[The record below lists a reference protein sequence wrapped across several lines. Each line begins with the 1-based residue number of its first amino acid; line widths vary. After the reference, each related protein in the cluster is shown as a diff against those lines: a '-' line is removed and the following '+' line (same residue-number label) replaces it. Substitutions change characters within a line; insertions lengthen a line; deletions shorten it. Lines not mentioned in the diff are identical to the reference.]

1 MAAVLEDIDLQLRV
15 LELYHDQYFDDPKWR
30 HNAVA
35 GCLSSLLEYFDTMA
49 LNNCDATVSQ
59 GNELKAFKM
68 RVKRGLCDLREQ
80 ARKLDKTLGFLSGL
94 VKSSGIPPSVQS
106 S

>member
-35 GCLSSLLEYFDTMA
+35 GCLSSLLEYFVTMT
-49 LNNCDATVSQ
+49 LNNCDAAVSQ
-59 GNELKAFKM
+59 GNEFKAFKM
-68 RVKRGLCDLREQ
+68 RVKRGLYLRKVEGFHCQ
-80 ARKLDKTLGFLSGL
+80 MQRILGMCLQVG
-94 VKSSGIPPSVQS
+94 
-106 S
+106 